1 MQVNII
7 SPGDVSSGPNFQT
20 LDAARSLN
28 APRGVNV
35 PSVEALKG
43 FLQESF
49 KRMHPFLAV
58 SAVLSTNRDPRS
70 LFVSSQVE

>member
-49 KRMHPFLAV
+49 KRMHPFLAG